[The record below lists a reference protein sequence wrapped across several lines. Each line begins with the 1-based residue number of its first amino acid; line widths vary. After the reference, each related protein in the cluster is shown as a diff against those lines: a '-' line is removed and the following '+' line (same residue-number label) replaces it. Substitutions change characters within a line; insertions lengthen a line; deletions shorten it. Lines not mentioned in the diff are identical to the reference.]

1 MSLRY
6 RQLGPLKVSVLGMGA
21 LHFGVYLTEAEAVA
35 LIHRALDLGVNF
47 IDTAPMYGHGHSEEI
62 VGKAVTGR
70 RHQVL
75 LATKVGLAPASS
87 WNGPFRAAVQPLSKQ
102 AIRQSLARSLQA
114 LNTDYLD
121 LYQLHAYHQETLE
134 EALETLDSLVREG
147 LVRAIGCSN
156 FSPAELRQAEV
167 LSQVKFSSHQV
178 QYNLLE
184 RRAERTALK
193 TCLDLGVGVICNRAL
208 CYGILSG
215 KYRPGQPPPEGS
227 RGALSSKV
235 RGKLKPPVLELAAA
249 LHKLAWESGHSG
261 TDLAIAWLLRQ
272 PAVACVLAGMRD
284 IRQLEAN
291 ARATGWVLSE
301 ADELEINRVTA
312 DLGQLSRVLD
322 QPRRFLLP

>member
-21 LHFGVYLTEAEAVA
+21 LHFGVYITESEAVA

-87 WNGPFRAAVQPLSKQ
+87 WYGPFRAAVQPLSKQ
-102 AIRQSLARSLQA
+102 AIRQSLPRSLRA
-114 LNTDYLD
+114 LNTDYID

-134 EALETLDSLVREG
+134 ETLGALADLRVEG
-147 LVRAIGCSN
+147 LVRAVGLSN
-156 FSPAELRQAEV
+156 FSPAELQQAAA
-167 LSQVKFSSHQV
+167 LWYGFTSYQV

-249 LHKLAWESGHSG
+249 LHKLAWEMGHTG

-301 ADELEINRVTA
+301 DDELEINRVTA
-312 DLGQLSRVLD
+312 NLGQLSRVLD